1 MWPKTIRPSALA
13 LVDKDAAIYVKDV
26 EAKEKL
32 LPVALETIANP
43 EKLQDLEQEYRQAS
57 VAGLG
62 DNYCE
67 GGIEEPL
74 LVPPRRRG
82 IDSTAI
88 VLL

>member
-1 MWPKTIRPSALA
+1 M
-13 LVDKDAAIYVKDV
+13 

-43 EKLQDLEQEYRQAS
+43 EKLQDLSKNTSFAII

-74 LVPPRRRG
+74 PLSLPRREGG
-82 IDSTAI
+82 IDLSI
-88 VLL
+88 IHI